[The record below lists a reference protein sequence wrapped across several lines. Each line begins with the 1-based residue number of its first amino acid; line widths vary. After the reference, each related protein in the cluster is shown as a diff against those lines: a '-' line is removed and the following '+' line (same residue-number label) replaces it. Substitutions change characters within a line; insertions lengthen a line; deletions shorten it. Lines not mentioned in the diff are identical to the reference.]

1 MAVMENLV
9 VRKRVHE
16 EILELTQNL
25 MRIPSTQSRPRK
37 IMDCALFIENWLKKH
52 DIEHT
57 RHSFKDVPV
66 ITVLPTKDHAPV
78 LLMSHFDVVEV
89 DDESL
94 FEPYIDNERLY
105 GRGAIDDK
113 YGVAVSLVL
122 YREHLRAL
130 EQQGKSVSEMRFGL
144 LFTGD
149 EEVGGANGA
158 AVMAHRITTDFFLA
172 IDGGGPG
179 LIVTK
184 EKGVIELE
192 LNAHGIAAHSAR
204 PWLGRSAFDV
214 VVRDYLKMQELFSL
228 KTDDHWHKTMVLVK
242 CNAGNGSSNIVP
254 ELANALFDIRY
265 TENEDPDAL
274 IASIRNTVEST
285 VTVHAKEPVFEAKPS
300 PYLDLLV
307 QFSDD
312 ASVGFEHGASD
323 ARHISQ
329 LGIPGA
335 IWGADG
341 EMSQHRGDEHI
352 VISSLITLY
361 DRLDGYLQH
370 IQDG

>member
-1 MAVMENLV
+1 MG
-9 VRKRVHE
+9 RQRIHQ
-16 EILELTQNL
+16 EILELTKDL
-25 MRIPSTQSRPRK
+25 IRIPSTRSRPQK
-37 IMDCALFIENWLKKH
+37 IMDCALFIEHWLKEY

-57 RHSFKDVPV
+57 RHNCNDVPV
-66 ITVLPTKDHAPV
+66 ITVLPTQDHAPV
-78 LLMSHFDVVEV
+78 LLMSHFDVVEA
-89 DDESL
+89 DEESL

-113 YGVAVSLVL
+113 YGVAVSLIL

-130 EQQGKSVSEMRFGL
+130 KQQGKSAAEMSFGL

-158 AVMAHRITTDFFLA
+158 AVMAHRITMDFFLA
-172 IDGGGPG
+172 IDGGRPG

-192 LNAHGIAAHSAR
+192 FSAHGIAAHSAR
-204 PWLGRSAFDV
+204 PWLGKSAFDV
-214 VVRDYLKMQELFSL
+214 LVHDYLTMQELFSL

-265 TENEDPDAL
+265 TENDDPDAL
-274 IASIRNTVEST
+274 VASIRGMVEST
-285 VTVHAKEPVFEAKPS
+285 VTVHAQEPVFEAKSS

-307 QFSDD
+307 EFSEG

-329 LGIPGA
+329 LGVPGA

-352 VISSLITLY
+352 VISSLTTLY

-370 IQDG
+370 IQNEKLPR